1 MNIERIK
8 PGVWN
13 TRAVVHGDL
22 VFLSGIVADDKSL
35 SMKGQTEQVLAKI
48 DEVLAAAGT
57 SKSRILTSTVYLADI
72 DAKDEMN
79 EAWMAWIDK
88 DQPAGPRRHR
98 RGAHPGHP
106 GGDHGLRGEIGTLAQ
121 RSEGRQRQPRT
132 SGIPRRESGAGVSPQ
147 EVFVLFVLVH
157 LAVDDS
163 LEVVV

>member
-1 MNIERIK
+1 MNIERIQ

-22 VFLSGIVADDKSL
+22 VFLSGMVADDKSL

-88 DQPAGPRRHR
+88 DNLPARAAI
-98 RGAHPGHP
+98 GAALTPGTQV
-106 GGDHGLRGEIGTLAQ
+106 EIKVCA
-121 RSEGRQRQPRT
+121 
-132 SGIPRRESGAGVSPQ
+132 AK
-147 EVFVLFVLVH
+147 
-157 LAVDDS
+157 
-163 LEVVV
+163 